1 MVDTRDLKSLGHNGC
16 VGSSPTGGTKINNIL
31 MSRSY
36 KKPYA
41 CYVCYFSNKKDKRR
55 ANRKFRRFN
64 KIFSKINPEKLKYKL
79 KEVSNVWSFSSD
91 GLACY
96 VGNSELSKSDK
107 FDDKE
112 TFRKWIQK

>member
-1 MVDTRDLKSLGHNGC
+1 
-16 VGSSPTGGTKINNIL
+16 

-41 CYVCYFSNKKDKRR
+41 CYVYYFSNKKDKRK

-64 KIFSKINPEKLKYKL
+64 RIFSRIDLEKLKYKL

-91 GLACY
+91 GLAHY
-96 VGNSELSKSDK
+96 VGNSELALSNDP
-107 FDDKE
+107 DDKE
-112 TFRKWIQK
+112 TYRKWIQK